1 MTSISIKE
9 TLKVCKDRLKERQEK
24 IKLFGYQSRERIL
37 LDEELKAKFSQAEEE
52 LQYLRELFK
61 RYQEKNKRKISQKE
75 LEVRS
80 RGVDLLRRNLNLLQD
95 EFKDQVTRMR
105 KDIAAV
111 QNPDAGTGKH
121 SDFIDIFGTINR
133 DSDKLDEERDE
144 LYDDEREILR

>member
-1 MTSISIKE
+1 M
-9 TLKVCKDRLKERQEK
+9 
-24 IKLFGYQSRERIL
+24 

-75 LEVRS
+75 LEARS

-105 KDIAAV
+105 KDISAV
-111 QNPDAGTGKH
+111 QNPDGATGKH

-133 DSDKLDEERDE
+133 DSEKLDEDRDE
-144 LYDDEREILR
+144 LYDDERDILR